1 MRRVSSLASSE
12 AGRLLRVLFVRFGQV
27 PAGAAG
33 TRLLSQPLS
42 IDVSQWL
49 RWYLRVLAGLT
60 LVSGLA
66 QLVFPARVAAASAW
80 PVAVGWQREIGFW
93 ALAMCPLVVSTLRA
107 NDPVAGRSVATAL
120 VILQFLAAG
129 NHFAGALQSHGVLN
143 EVMAVANFGCAL
155 FGIFSIRVSR
165 MSGCE
170 DGGGGNVV

>member
-1 MRRVSSLASSE
+1 MRGVSSLASSE
-12 AGRLLRVLFVRFGQV
+12 AGRLLRVLFVRLGQV
-27 PAGAAG
+27 PASAAG
-33 TRLLSQPLS
+33 TGLLHRPLS

-66 QLVFPARVAAASAW
+66 QIVFPARVAAASAW
-80 PVAVGWQREIGFW
+80 AMAVGWQREIGFW
-93 ALAMCPLVVSTLRA
+93 ALAMCLLVVLTLRA

-120 VILQFLAAG
+120 VILQLLAAG

-155 FGIFSIRVSR
+155 FGIFSIWARH
-165 MSGCE
+165 MSGGE
-170 DGGGGNVV
+170 DRGGGNVA

>member
-1 MRRVSSLASSE
+1 MRRVSGLASSE

-33 TRLLSQPLS
+33 AGLLYQPLS
-42 IDVSQWL
+42 IDVGQWL

-93 ALAMCPLVVSTLRA
+93 ALAMCLLVVLTLRA
-107 NDPVAGRSVATAL
+107 NDPVAGRSIATAL
-120 VILQFLAAG
+120 VILQLLAAG

-155 FGIFSIRVSR
+155 FGIYAIRARPRHVGR
-165 MSGCE
+165 
-170 DGGGGNVV
+170 